1 MILELIERL
10 AREAEKRGVEFLVI
24 GGHAVVHHGYER
36 MTTDVDFLSE
46 QGAREAWRS
55 ILGEFGYELAVETPA
70 FEQFSKQ
77 EPGWPQVDIM
87 FVNPS
92 TWENLRGESEAK
104 TSRRVVVRVPSPAH
118 MVALK
123 LHAASS
129 PQRSDPEK
137 DWGDIFQ
144 LVKRHRLDPDEEAFA
159 GLVKRYGGEAA
170 LERLKKWRSNL
181 P

>member
-24 GGHAVVHHGYER
+24 GGQAVIHHGYER

-46 QGAREAWRS
+46 QSAREVWRS
-55 ILGEFGYELAVETPA
+55 ILLGFGYEVAIETPA
-70 FEQFSKQ
+70 FEQFCNPV
-77 EPGWPQVDIM
+77 PGWPQVDIM
-87 FVNPS
+87 FVNPG
-92 TWENLRGESEAK
+92 TWANLSGEAEAK
-104 TSRRVVVRVPSPAH
+104 PSGRVTVRVPSPSH

-137 DWGDIFQ
+137 DWADIFQ
-144 LVKRHRLDPDEEAFA
+144 LVKRHHLDPNREPFA
-159 GLVKRYGGEAA
+159 GLVRRYGGEAA
-170 LERLKKWRSNL
+170 LERLKKRSKPL
-181 P
+181 F

>member
-46 QGAREAWRS
+46 QSSREAWRS
-55 ILGEFGYELAVETPA
+55 ILGEFGYDLALETSA
-70 FEQFSKQ
+70 FEQFSKH
-77 EPGWPQVDIM
+77 ELGCPQVDIM
-87 FVNPS
+87 FVNPG

-104 TSRRVVVRVPSPAH
+104 VSRQVVVRVPSPAH

-123 LHAASS
+123 LHAALS
-129 PQRSDPEK
+129 PQHSDPEK
-137 DWGDIFQ
+137 DWVDIFQ
-144 LVKRHRLDPDEEAFA
+144 LVKRHRLDPYDEAFA
-159 GLVKRYGGEAA
+159 GLVKRYGGESA
-170 LERLKKWRSNL
+170 LERLKKWSLNL
-181 P
+181 S